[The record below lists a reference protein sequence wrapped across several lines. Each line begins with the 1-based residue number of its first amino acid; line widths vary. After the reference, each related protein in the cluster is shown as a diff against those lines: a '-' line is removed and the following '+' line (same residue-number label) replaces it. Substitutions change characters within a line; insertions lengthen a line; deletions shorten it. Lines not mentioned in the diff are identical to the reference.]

1 MSAFTRRSLLK
12 ATGLTALAA
21 ATGLSA
27 TACSSQ
33 GPATNTSG
41 ASTVQLPT
49 FADAAAVKPD
59 LVSAHPGGMAGY
71 FAYPAD
77 PVQRVSQ
84 PPLAGSSVKAVTYT
98 FDPVAPGVND
108 NPLWQ
113 EVNKALGGNL
123 DIIYTP
129 AADYQQKFATTI
141 AGGEL
146 PDLIAIRP
154 PVQQLPALLKAKFTD
169 LTQYLSG
176 DAVSKY
182 PNLAGIPTASWQETV
197 INGAIWGVPMSRPA
211 VGSAM
216 VVRKDLLDKY
226 SLTTAPKNYD
236 EFKTVLTGLTD
247 DRAGRW
253 AAGDFVGMH
262 DYLRSTYGL
271 PGGWR
276 ETGGTF
282 THEYEAPEYE
292 ASLADVKELVELG
305 VFHPDMVGSS
315 NNVRNEWFLN
325 GKAPMAM
332 IGFTGWPKFL
342 VWGADIPGFAM
353 AGMLPFSHDGT
364 IKPTHGL
371 ANLAPHFTAIT
382 KADGARVEE
391 LLRVLDWLAAP
402 FGSTEYLLRNY
413 GMEGVTYSLEGSNP
427 VLNSRGQNLRLV
439 PFKYVTDAAQVIYQ
453 PSSQAD
459 AQAQFDYQEQ
469 ALKLV
474 GTDPDRRAVLRDRSS
489 QRHPAHHQG
498 RRDPSRHRSRPQ
510 TPQRL
515 ERLPHRVEIRWR
527 RQDPRRIPGR
537 IRRGQAEPVDSA
549 RLLRP

>member
-1 MSAFTRRSLLK
+1 
-12 ATGLTALAA
+12 
-21 ATGLSA
+21 
-27 TACSSQ
+27 
-33 GPATNTSG
+33 
-41 ASTVQLPT
+41 
-49 FADAAAVKPD
+49 
-59 LVSAHPGGMAGY
+59 MAGY

-77 PVQRVSQ
+77 PIQRISQ

-98 FDPVAPGVND
+98 FDPVAPGVNA

-113 EVNKALGGNL
+113 EVNKALGGTL

-141 AGGEL
+141 AGGDL

-169 LTQYLSG
+169 LTPHLSG

-197 INGAIWGVPMSRPA
+197 INGSIWGVPMSRPA

-216 VVRKDLLDKY
+216 VVRKDILDSY
-226 SLTTAPKNYD
+226 SLPLAPTNYI
-236 EFKTVLTGLTD
+236 EFKTVLTELTN

-262 DYLRSTYGL
+262 DYIRTTYGL
-271 PGGWR
+271 HGGWS
-276 ETGGTF
+276 ENGGTF
-282 THEYEAPEYE
+282 THEYETPEYE
-292 ASLADVKELVELG
+292 ASLADVKELADLG
-305 VFHPDMVGSS
+305 IFHPDMVGSS

-332 IGFTGWPKFL
+332 VGFTGWPKFL
-342 VWGADIPGFAM
+342 VWGADIPGFEM

-364 IKPTHGL
+364 AEPTHSL
-371 ANLAPHFTAIT
+371 ANPAPHFTAIT
-382 KADGARVEE
+382 TADGERVEE

-413 GMEGVTYSLEGSNP
+413 GTENVTYSLDGPNP

-439 PFKYVTDAAQVIYQ
+439 PFKYITDAAQVIYQ
-453 PSSQAD
+453 PSSRAD
-459 AQAQFDYQEQ
+459 AQAQFDYQEK

-474 GTDPDRRAVLRDRSS
+474 GSWSDPTAGLYSETEAAKSTQLTTKADETRADIVL
-489 QRHPAHHQG
+489 G
-498 RRDPSRHRSRPQ
+498 RKPLSAWKDFLTEWKSGGGDKIRAEYQDGFQQ
-510 TPQRL
+510 TT
-515 ERLPHRVEIRWR
+515 
-527 RQDPRRIPGR
+527 
-537 IRRGQAEPVDSA
+537 S
-549 RLLRP
+549 